1 MKVLCQRYSQQLLF
15 VFVEKYL
22 QFAVCRIFH
31 CTSFLGYFRMN
42 LLFSRSSRCLPR
54 LVVPTANARLLFLC
68 VLFFVVFSGA
78 KPLSAKSLSFLPP
91 NVDSLKS
98 LLVKMSSERHHD
110 TSAIN
115 VLNTL
120 AQEYRSRNADSAL
133 KFAHE
138 ALGRAE
144 KIDYKKGLGEALV
157 NLGNIYRNLGDYNR
171 ALGFLQ
177 RALSVGEQIHSN
189 TLIGQAWNGIGIV
202 YVRQGN
208 LDRAL
213 DALLK
218 ALRISEQRNDARGA
232 ASALDNLGIV
242 HIRQGNT
249 ERAFQALF
257 RALHLADSVHDKR
270 LLSIV
275 LNDLGVAYR
284 TEQRFD
290 SALVVYERSLRLKE
304 ELQDKQGSALALN
317 GLGIIY
323 RQQAKYDGALAFF
336 ARALALQEELAFQ
349 PGIATALSDIAQ
361 THFKQRN
368 FKEAMR
374 YAERCISVARGIG
387 AKVDL
392 RNAYQTLADIHEA
405 QGNQNLSYVYFRL
418 YTAMKDSIFNEEVAR
433 KTADLNSKYE
443 QEAQEQRIQLLE
455 REKQV
460 QSLELQRTNIIIYS
474 LSAVGVLTIALV
486 GALWGRIRYRKRVE
500 TELSKK
506 NHELAEAHEE
516 SERLLRNTLPA
527 PIVQRLKRG
536 EGVIADRYE
545 SVTVLFADIV
555 GFSTIASVLSPEELI
570 TLLDSIF
577 SDIDAIATTNGLEKI
592 KTVGDSYMLVGG
604 APKRSEDHC
613 MRVAKAAFAIQ
624 SAVARTAA
632 GMSMTMSVRIGM
644 HTGPVVAGVIG
655 TKKFAYDLWG
665 DTVNIASR
673 MEFHGEAGRIH
684 CTQAV
689 YEAITDAQAQ
699 SSNEQL
705 PVYTFEKREQMEVK
719 GKGVMQT
726 YFLVQSE

>member
-1 MKVLCQRYSQQLLF
+1 
-15 VFVEKYL
+15 
-22 QFAVCRIFH
+22 
-31 CTSFLGYFRMN
+31 MN
-42 LLFSRSSRCLPR
+42 LLSYSSRSLVVR
-54 LVVPTANARLLFLC
+54 LVVLTAKAFV
-68 VLFFVVFSGA
+68 VLVSVAFFVMLVSIEVLSIEVFSMEI
-78 KPLSAKSLSFLPP
+78 LSATTLPATSQ
-91 NVDSLKS
+91 NVDSLKA
-98 LLVKMSSERHHD
+98 LLLKVSSERHHD
-110 TSAIN
+110 TTVVN

-133 KFAHE
+133 KYAHE
-138 ALGRAE
+138 ALQRSE
-144 KIDYKKGLGEALV
+144 KLDFRKGLGAALV
-157 NLGNIYRNLGDYNR
+157 NLGNVYRNLGDYNR

-177 RALSVGEQIHSN
+177 RALSVGEQGHSN
-189 TLIGQAWNGIGIV
+189 ALIGQAWNGIGIV

-218 ALRISEQRNDARGA
+218 ALRLSEQLGDARGA

-249 ERAFQALF
+249 GRAFQALF
-257 RALHLADSVHDKR
+257 RALRLADSVHDKR

-275 LNDLGVAYR
+275 LNDLGIAYR

-290 SALVVYERSLRLKE
+290 SALVFYERSLRLKE

-317 GLGIIY
+317 GLGVIY

-336 ARALALQEELAFQ
+336 SRALALQEELAFQ

-361 THFKQRN
+361 TYFKQQN
-368 FKEAMR
+368 FKESIR

-392 RNAYQTLADIHEA
+392 RNAYQTLAEVHEV
-405 QGNQNLSYVYFRL
+405 QGNRNLSYVYFRL

-433 KTADLNSKYE
+433 KTADLNSRYE
-443 QEAQEQRIQLLE
+443 QETQEQRIRLLE

-460 QSLELQRTNIIIYS
+460 QSLELQRTNIIVYS
-474 LSAVGVLTIALV
+474 LCAVGVLTIALV

-500 TELSKK
+500 AELSKK

-516 SERLLRNTLPA
+516 SEQLLRNTLPA

-555 GFSTIASVLSPEELI
+555 GFSTIASALSPEELI

-604 APKRSEDHC
+604 APERSEDHC
-613 MRVAKAAFAIQ
+613 LRVAKAAFAIQ
-624 SAVARTAA
+624 NAVARTAA

-673 MEFHGEAGRIH
+673 MEFHGESGRIH

-689 YEAITDAQAQ
+689 YDMITDAQALPNEGQ
-699 SSNEQL
+699 PSS
-705 PVYTFEKREQMEVK
+705 YTFERREQMEVK
-719 GKGVMQT
+719 GKGMMQT
-726 YFLVQSE
+726 YFLVQAG

>member
-1 MKVLCQRYSQQLLF
+1 
-15 VFVEKYL
+15 
-22 QFAVCRIFH
+22 
-31 CTSFLGYFRMN
+31 MN
-42 LLFSRSSRCLPR
+42 LLFFYTIRFPRRFIACLSSVYFL
-54 LVVPTANARLLFLC
+54 LLATTLAAVVLLAAPSVC
-68 VLFFVVFSGA
+68 A
-78 KPLSAKSLSFLPP
+78 KPLGIEPHWAMQQNL
-91 NVDSLKS
+91 DSLT
-98 LLVKMSSERHHD
+98 LLLGKVSAEHRND
-110 TSAIN
+110 TITVN
-115 VLNTL
+115 ILNTL

-133 KFAHE
+133 KYAHK
-138 ALGRAE
+138 ALEHSE
-144 KIDYKKGLGEALV
+144 KIDFRKGLGAALV

-177 RALSVGEQIHSN
+177 RALSVGEQAQNN

-218 ALRISEQRNDARGA
+218 ALRISEQLGDARGA

-257 RALHLADSVHDKR
+257 RALHLADSTHDKR

-275 LNDLGVAYR
+275 LNDLGIAYR

-290 SALVVYERSLRLKE
+290 SALVFYERSLRLKE
-304 ELQDKQGSALALN
+304 ELHDKQGSALALN
-317 GLGIIY
+317 GLGVIY

-336 ARALALQEELAFQ
+336 SRAFALQEELAFQ

-361 THFKQRN
+361 TYFKQRN
-368 FKEAMR
+368 YKESIL
-374 YAERCISVARGIG
+374 YAERCITVARGIG

-392 RNAYQTLADIHEA
+392 RNAYQTLADVHEA

-433 KTADLNSKYE
+433 KTADLNSRYE
-443 QEAQEQRIQLLE
+443 QEAQAQRIRLLE

-460 QSLELQRTNIIIYS
+460 QSLELQRTNLIIYG
-474 LSAVGVLTIALV
+474 LCALGALTIALI
-486 GALWGRIRYRKRVE
+486 GALWGRIRYRKVAE
-500 TELSKK
+500 AELNKK
-506 NHELAEAHEE
+506 NRELAAAHEE
-516 SERLLRNTLPA
+516 SEQLLRNTLPA
-527 PIVQRLKRG
+527 PIVLRLKRG
-536 EGVIADRYE
+536 EGVIADRYD

-555 GFSTIASVLSPEELI
+555 GFSALAAALSPEELI

-604 APKRSEDHC
+604 APERSEDHC
-613 MRVAKAAFAIQ
+613 SRVAKAAFAIQ
-624 SAVARTAA
+624 SAVARTAE
-632 GMSMTMSVRIGM
+632 GMGITMNVRIGM
-644 HTGPVVAGVIG
+644 HTGAVVAGVIG

-673 MEFHGEAGRIH
+673 MEFHGEAGKIH
-684 CTQAV
+684 CT
-689 YEAITDAQAQ
+689 EAIYDALTAFPQAGNDSQ
-699 SSNEQL
+699 NNQMTT
-705 PVYTFEKREQMEVK
+705 YTFEKREPIEVK
-719 GKGVMQT
+719 GKGLMQT
-726 YFLVQSE
+726 YFLVQSEQNA

>member
-1 MKVLCQRYSQQLLF
+1 
-15 VFVEKYL
+15 
-22 QFAVCRIFH
+22 
-31 CTSFLGYFRMN
+31 MN
-42 LLFSRSSRCLPR
+42 LLFYSCSRLLAVR
-54 LVVPTANARLLFLC
+54 LVVSTAKALV
-68 VLFFVVFSGA
+68 VLVFIAFMVILVSM
-78 KPLSAKSLSFLPP
+78 KILSATPLPATSQ
-91 NVDSLKS
+91 NVDSLKA
-98 LLVKMSSERHHD
+98 LLLKVSSERRHD
-110 TSAIN
+110 TTVVNI
-115 VLNTL
+115 LNTL

-133 KFAHE
+133 RYAHE
-138 ALGRAE
+138 ALQRSE
-144 KIDYKKGLGEALV
+144 KIDFRKGLGAALV
-157 NLGNIYRNLGDYNR
+157 NLGNVYRNLGDYNR

-177 RALSVGEQIHSN
+177 RALSVGEQVRNN

-218 ALRISEQRNDARGA
+218 ALRLSEQLGDARGA

-257 RALHLADSVHDKR
+257 RGLHLADSLHDKR
-270 LLSIV
+270 LLSI
-275 LNDLGVAYR
+275 LMNDLGIVYR

-290 SALVVYERSLRLKE
+290 SALVFYERSLRLKE

-323 RQQAKYDGALAFF
+323 RQQEKYDGALAFF
-336 ARALALQEELAFQ
+336 SRALALQEELAFQ

-361 THFKQRN
+361 TYFNQKN
-368 FKEAMR
+368 FKESIR
-374 YAERCISVARGIG
+374 YAERCIGVARGIG

-392 RNAYQTLADIHEA
+392 RNAYQTLAEVHEA
-405 QGNQNLSYVYFRL
+405 QGNRNLSYVYFRL

-433 KTADLNSKYE
+433 KTADLNSRYE
-443 QEAQEQRIQLLE
+443 QESQEQRIRLLE

-474 LSAVGVLTIALV
+474 LCAVGVLTIALI

-500 TELSKK
+500 AELSNK
-506 NHELAEAHEE
+506 NRELAAAHEE
-516 SERLLRNTLPA
+516 SEQLLRNTLPA

-536 EGVIADRYE
+536 EGVIADRYD

-555 GFSTIASVLSPEELI
+555 GFSTLATTLSPEELI

-604 APKRSEDHC
+604 APERSEDHC
-613 MRVAKAAFAIQ
+613 LRVAKAAFAIQ
-624 SAVARTAA
+624 SAVARTAT
-632 GMSMTMSVRIGM
+632 GMGMTMSVRIGM
-644 HTGPVVAGVIG
+644 HTGAVVAGVIG

-673 MEFHGEAGRIH
+673 MEFHGEAGKIH
-684 CTQAV
+684 CTEAV
-689 YEAITDAQAQ
+689 HDALLV
-699 SSNEQL
+699 SSAREDISSDSQTMT
-705 PVYTFEKREQMEVK
+705 YKFEKREPIEVK
-719 GKGVMQT
+719 GKGLMQT
-726 YFLVQSE
+726 YFLLQAEQTISSA